1 MIDEEVEN
9 ILVEIRDR
17 VRAQE
22 TPAPAMANST
32 IDNGNGETS
41 ITSGRAV
48 APSSAEALARIESHL
63 TTTAR
68 AWDRLPPIVSNRS
81 GGLARLELWL
91 KRKLKRVTHWFTW
104 EQINFNA
111 SAHHALRDMLE
122 AQRAAQSSS
131 EQALENLRAE
141 NEDQRTTI
149 EQNHS
154 RLMSLGASIEGQ
166 RTQIEAQRVQIEAQ
180 RVEMEGQRTQR
191 AHTEA
196 QRADTEAQ
204 QSHMKARLSELE
216 EELRERDARM
226 QEEQRVC
233 FKQLSLE
240 ATEAAVLEDRA
251 RRKNET
257 LLDELKRRV
266 EQIEKQ

>member
-1 MIDEEVEN
+1 MVDEEVEK
-9 ILVEIRDR
+9 ILFEIRDR

-22 TPAPAMANST
+22 IPAPALTNSNT
-32 IDNGNGETS
+32 GNGNGETY

-48 APSSAEALARIESHL
+48 ETSSAEALARIESHL
-63 TTTAR
+63 AATGR
-68 AWDRLPPIVSNRS
+68 AWDRLPPVVSNRS
-81 GGLARLELWL
+81 GSLARLELWL
-91 KRKLKRVTHWFTW
+91 KRKLKRATHWFTW

-111 SAHHALRDMLE
+111 STHHALRDVLE

-149 EQNHS
+149 EQNQA
-154 RLMSLGASIEGQ
+154 RLMSLGAEVEAQRVHIEGQ
-166 RTQIEAQRVQIEAQ
+166 RIQSEAQRVQIE
-180 RVEMEGQRTQR
+180 GQRIQSEAQR

-196 QRADTEAQ
+196 QRSQ
-204 QSHMKARLSELE
+204 MNARLSELE

-266 EQIEKQ
+266 EQIEKK